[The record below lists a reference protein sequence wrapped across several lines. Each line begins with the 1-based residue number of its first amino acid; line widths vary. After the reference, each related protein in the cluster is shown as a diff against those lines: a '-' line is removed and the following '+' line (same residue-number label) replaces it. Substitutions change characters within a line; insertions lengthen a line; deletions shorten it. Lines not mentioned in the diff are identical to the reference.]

1 MSLALLATCFILKCH
16 FHDPA
21 TSDMPFWIRI
31 VVLKWM
37 AQVLRFEIPNKR
49 KRITVDQQEQDHAA
63 NLLRKETTKEN
74 LDNKPNVTR
83 QTSSLDALL
92 SFVPRRGVH
101 SLVKKLSSS
110 NLVNGNYNSG
120 PKFPHH
126 EDMGSLPRLTVSQV
140 EDWHIASSHVSLS
153 SNEDDDN
160 SEAGAGDEVSGQ
172 AFDQR
177 CMAELL
183 KTQEKILEHVQ
194 MLCNVVTENEQ
205 LQERKDE
212 WNLVAAIFDRAFRI
226 GFLIMFFL
234 LSLTVFYFSMG

>member
-1 MSLALLATCFILKCH
+1 
-16 FHDPA
+16 
-21 TSDMPFWIRI
+21 MPLWIRI

-37 AQVLRFEIPNKR
+37 AQVLRFDIPNKR

-63 NLLRKETTKEN
+63 DLLRKKTTKEI

-83 QTSSLDALL
+83 ETSSLDTL
-92 SFVPRRGVH
+92 SFVPHKDVH
-101 SLVKKLSSS
+101 SLVKKLSRS
-110 NLVNGNYNSG
+110 NLVNGNYESG
-120 PKFPHH
+120 PKFPHL
-126 EDMGSLPRLTVSQV
+126 ENIESLPRLTVSEV
-140 EDWHIASSHVSLS
+140 EDWHIASSYASLS
-153 SNEDDDN
+153 SNEDHDQQHN
-160 SEAGAGDEVSGQ
+160 SEAGAGDEVSSH

-177 CMAELL
+177 FMAELL

-205 LQERKDE
+205 LQEKKDE

-234 LSLTVFYFSMG
+234 LSLTIFYFSMG

>member
-1 MSLALLATCFILKCH
+1 
-16 FHDPA
+16 
-21 TSDMPFWIRI
+21 MPFWIRI

-63 NLLRKETTKEN
+63 DLLRKQTRKEN
-74 LDNKPNVTR
+74 LDNKPNVTCE
-83 QTSSLDALL
+83 TSSFDAL
-92 SFVPRRGVH
+92 SFVPRKGVH
-101 SLVKKLSSS
+101 SLVKKLSRS
-110 NLVNGNYNSG
+110 NLVNGNYKSG

-126 EDMGSLPRLTVSQV
+126 VDIGSLPRVTVSEV
-140 EDWHIASSHVSLS
+140 EDWHIASSHASLS
-153 SNEDDDN
+153 SNEDDDQRHN
-160 SEAGAGDEVSGQ
+160 SEAGTGDELSGH
-172 AFDQR
+172 AFDQK

-194 MLCNVVTENEQ
+194 MLSNVVTENEQ
-205 LQERKDE
+205 LQEKKDE

-234 LSLTVFYFSMG
+234 LSLTIFYFSMG